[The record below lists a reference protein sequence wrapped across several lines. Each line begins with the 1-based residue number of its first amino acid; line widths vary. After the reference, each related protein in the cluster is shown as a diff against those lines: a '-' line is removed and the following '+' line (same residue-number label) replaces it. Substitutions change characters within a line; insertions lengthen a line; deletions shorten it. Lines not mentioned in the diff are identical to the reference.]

1 MIYIANDHGGVVLKN
16 KIVKFLKKKGYNV
29 ENLGTDSFDSVNYA
43 DFAKKLCPK
52 VLENPTNF
60 GILICKSGIGMSIV
74 ANRFK
79 GIRAG
84 LSLNSNMAKLCR
96 NHNNCNVLVLG
107 SRTCNYKK
115 VVLTF
120 LTESFAGGR
129 HLDRV
134 NSIDEN

>member
-16 KIVKFLKKKGYNV
+16 KIQKFLKKKGYDV
-29 ENLGTDSFDSVNYA
+29 ENLGTDSFESVNYA

-52 VLENPTNF
+52 VLENSTNF
-60 GILICKSGIGMSIV
+60 GILICKSGIGMSIT

-84 LSLNSNMAKLCR
+84 LCLNSKMARLCR

-107 SRTCNYKK
+107 SNTFNYKK

-129 HLDRV
+129 HLERV
-134 NSIDEN
+134 NSIDE